1 MVWKFL
7 TTVGKSVAEA
17 ANFISPNLDYSLNIP
32 EESALVKQQEEITIK
47 ELKLGLIR
55 DKNSLDV
62 GTKIEVLNSEI
73 YPEISD
79 FTREIETAREQNNLE
94 FSPWCL
100 EMEKTLQL
108 ELLKLKHQLQRE
120 LIAYQRETSLKVI
133 EEQQRLENSPI
144 WLVAADI
151 INSHS
156 AAEIMPLR
164 VFFAP
169 PKLQFERF
177 ASAANAVK
185 SFPDI
190 ELTVAEGLR
199 QFFREYSSKG
209 RDIDFLAGAWVSK
222 SFHSEASIKSLFAV
236 LKSQP
241 TLVLE
246 SEVDGNY
253 LNFRIAYWG
262 FNWSKYRYDSVI
274 SRLPYRDV
282 LYESA
287 KVRARRWLTVKNK
300 LVAVG
305 EKPETAD
312 KLYGGDNLK
321 NLQTLLK
328 EEKFKKAGIAA
339 QDVNLNYVVNRE
351 DFEELG
357 KFFTIYHCLF
367 AGLVADEYF
376 LMEYNL
382 PPLLPEL
389 LPNLMGNIMANIMAN
404 ISESAAVNQ
413 VMQAV
418 VFYYQKLYA
427 SLEVKRSGWMPE
439 LTLELALSLASL
451 PNKAWARSQVKNS
464 ARIWLKRR
472 GISPP
477 EGFLPLLE
485 AMESALIVEDI
496 EYVEKLN
503 RCLAAIE
510 ETRRLNVTDAC
521 YKRGIVRFKQKNYRG
536 AIADFDRAIALNPE
550 LAEAYYYRGFAC
562 GKLEEYKLAID
573 DFNRAL
579 EIKPL
584 WPEAYNNR
592 GNIYYKL
599 KEYEKAIADYQR
611 SLSIEPKFDRPRRN
625 IEITRGAMEEMKR
638 QKQEEK
644 QRKGQLEKF
653 RATKTIKA
661 HFNTIRGV
669 AIADDGKTLA
679 TASYDETIKLWNLKT
694 GKELQALT
702 GHSRDVECVAISA
715 DSKILASGS
724 DDNKIKLWNLQAGKE
739 LKTLAGHSGWV
750 RCLAIMPD
758 GKTLVSGSDDKT
770 IALWNLETGEKLQT
784 MEGHESGV
792 YAVAIAPDGRL
803 LASGSNDSTIKLW
816 NLETGKE
823 MGTLTGHADSVWCLA
838 FSPDGEKLVGG
849 SGDNTIKVWQS
860 SNGKELYSLE
870 GRGQKVLSVA
880 IAPDGERFVSGNNDG
895 SIEVWQLESGQKLG
909 TLTGHKDIVWCVAI
923 ADDGETLVSGSED
936 RSLKFWRA

>member
-1 MVWKFL
+1 MVWKFM

-17 ANFISPNLDYSLNIP
+17 AKFVSPNIDYSLNIP
-32 EESALVKQQEEITIK
+32 ENDALVKRQEEIKIK
-47 ELKLGLIR
+47 QLKLGLIR
-55 DKNSLDV
+55 GKNSLDV
-62 GTKIEVLNSEI
+62 GTEIEVFK
-73 YPEISD
+73 EISD
-79 FTREIETAREQNNLE
+79 FTREIETARQQNNLE
-94 FSPWCL
+94 FACWRL
-100 EMEKTLQL
+100 EVEKKLQL
-108 ELLKLKHQLQRE
+108 ELLQLKHQLQKE
-120 LIAYQRETSLKVI
+120 LIACQRETSLQVI
-133 EEQQRLENSPI
+133 EEQKRLENSPI

-151 INSHS
+151 ISSHS
-156 AAEIMPLR
+156 AAASFPLR

-177 ASAANAVK
+177 ARAANAVK

-222 SFHSEASIKSLFAV
+222 SFHSEASIKALFAV

-300 LVAVG
+300 LVAAG

-312 KLYGGDNLK
+312 KVYGGDNLK

-328 EEKFKKAGIAA
+328 EQKFKKAGVDAR
-339 QDVNLNYVVNRE
+339 DLNLNYVINRE

-376 LMEYNL
+376 LIEYNL

-389 LPNLMGNIMANIMAN
+389 LPNLMAK
-404 ISESAAVNQ
+404 ISDSAAVNQ
-413 VMQAV
+413 VMEAV
-418 VFYYQKLYA
+418 VFYYQKLYL
-427 SLEVKRSGWMPE
+427 SLETKRSGWMPE
-439 LTLELALSLASL
+439 LALDLALSLASL
-451 PNKAWARSQVKNS
+451 PNQDWARSQVENS
-464 ARIWLKRR
+464 AIIWLKLRAV
-472 GISPP
+472 SPP
-477 EGFLPLLE
+477 KGFLPLLE
-485 AMESALIVEDI
+485 AMESALIIEDV

-503 RCLAAIE
+503 RCLAAIG
-510 ETRRLNVTDAC
+510 ETKRLNVTDAC
-521 YKRGIVRFKQKNYRG
+521 YKRGMVGFKQKNYRG
-536 AIADFDRAIALNPE
+536 AIVDFDRAIALNPE
-550 LAEAYYYRGFAC
+550 LAEAYYYRGFAW

-573 DFNRAL
+573 DFDRAL

-584 WPEAYNNR
+584 WAEAYNNR

-611 SLSIEPKFDRPRRN
+611 SLSIEPQFDRPRRN
-625 IEITRGAMEEMKR
+625 IEITRGVIEEIKR

-644 QRKGQLEKF
+644 RRKGQLEKF
-653 RATKTIKA
+653 AATKTVKA
-661 HFNTIRGV
+661 HFNTIRGM
-669 AIADDGKTLA
+669 AIAPDGKTLA

-694 GKELQALT
+694 GKQLQVLA

-715 DSKILASGS
+715 DGKILASGS
-724 DDNKIKLWNLQAGKE
+724 DDNRIKLWNLQTGEE

-750 RCLAIMPD
+750 RCLAMTPD
-758 GKTLVSGSDDKT
+758 GKTLVSGSDDRT
-770 IALWNLETGEKLQT
+770 IALWNLETGEKLRE
-784 MEGHESGV
+784 MRGHESGV
-792 YAVAIAPDGRL
+792 YAVAIVHPHRYANAPDGRL

-838 FSPDGEKLVGG
+838 FSPDGEKLVSGG
-849 SGDNTIKVWQS
+849 GDNRIKVWQS
-860 SNGKELYSLE
+860 GNGKELYSLP

-895 SIEVWQLESGQKLG
+895 SMEVWQLEGGQKLG
-909 TLTGHKDIVWCVAI
+909 TLTGHSDMVWSVAI
-923 ADDGETLVSGSED
+923 APDGETLVSGGED

>member
-1 MVWKFL
+1 MVWKFMRK
-7 TTVGKSVAEA
+7 VGKSVAEA
-17 ANFISPNLDYSLNIP
+17 AKFVSPNVDYSLNIP
-32 EESALVKQQEEITIK
+32 KESALVKRQEEITTK
-47 ELKLGLIR
+47 ELQLGLIQ
-55 DKNSLDV
+55 DKNSSNFES
-62 GTKIEVLNSEI
+62 KIEVLKSKKN
-73 YPEISD
+73 PAISD
-79 FTREIETAREQNNLE
+79 FIGEIETAIQQNNLE
-94 FSPWCL
+94 FDRWCL
-100 EMEKTLQL
+100 EIEKKLQL
-108 ELLKLKHQLQRE
+108 ELLTLKHQLQKE
-120 LIAYQRETSLKVI
+120 LILYQRESSLKVI
-133 EEQQRLENSPI
+133 EEQKRLENSPI

-151 INSHS
+151 ISSYS
-156 AAEIMPLR
+156 ATEMMPLR

-262 FNWSKYRYDSVI
+262 FNWSKYRYDSAI

-300 LVAVG
+300 LVAAG
-305 EKPETAD
+305 ETAETVD
-312 KLYGGDNLK
+312 KVYGGDNLK
-321 NLQTLLK
+321 NLQTLQK
-328 EEKFKKAGIAA
+328 EQKFKKAGVAA
-339 QDVNLNYVVNRE
+339 KDLNLNYVVNRE

-357 KFFTIYHCLF
+357 KFFTVYHCLF

-376 LMEYNL
+376 LIEYNL

-389 LPNLMGNIMANIMAN
+389 LPNLMAN
-404 ISESAAVNQ
+404 ISDSAAVNQ

-418 VFYYQKLYA
+418 VFYYQKLYV
-427 SLEVKRSGWMPE
+427 SLETKRSGWMPE
-439 LTLELALSLASL
+439 LALDLALSLAHL
-451 PNKAWARSQVKNS
+451 PNKTWARSQVKNS
-464 ARIWLKRR
+464 AKIWLKRR
-472 GISPP
+472 GISPQDN
-477 EGFLPLLE
+477 FLAVLE
-485 AMESALIVEDI
+485 AVESTLIIEDL

-503 RCLAAIE
+503 RCLAAIG

-521 YKRGIVRFKQKNYRG
+521 YKRGMLRFKQNNYRG
-536 AIADFDRAIALNPE
+536 AIADFDRALALNPE
-550 LAEAYYYRGFAC
+550 LAEAYYYRAFAF
-562 GKLEEYKLAID
+562 GKLEEYQLAID
-573 DFNRAL
+573 NLDRAL
-579 EIKPL
+579 KIKPL

-611 SLSIEPKFDRPRRN
+611 SLSIEPQFDRPRRN
-625 IEITRGAMEEMKR
+625 IEIARGALEELKR
-638 QKQEEK
+638 RQQEEK
-644 QRKGQLEKF
+644 RRKGQLEKF
-653 RATKTIKA
+653 RANKTIKA
-661 HFNTIRGV
+661 HLNTIRGI
-669 AIADDGKTLA
+669 AIAPDGKTLA

-694 GKELQALT
+694 GKELQKLT
-702 GHSRDVECVAISA
+702 EHSQDVECLAISA

-724 DDNKIKLWNLQAGKE
+724 DDNTIKLWNLPTGKE
-739 LKTLAGHSGWV
+739 FKTLAGHSGWV
-750 RCLAIMPD
+750 RCLTMTAD

-838 FSPDGEKLVGG
+838 FSPDGEKLVSV
-849 SGDNTIKVWQS
+849 SGDNKIKVWQS
-860 SNGKELYSLE
+860 ANGKELYNLE
-870 GRGQKVLSVA
+870 GIGQKVLCVA
-880 IAPDGERFVSGNNDG
+880 IAPDGKRFVSGNNDG

-909 TLTGHKDIVWCVAI
+909 TLTGHKDIVWSVAI
-923 ADDGETLVSGSED
+923 APDGETLVSGSED
-936 RSLKFWRA
+936 RSLKVWRA